1 MKPFILSIDAGTTG
15 ITVVLID
22 KAGEVMNKY
31 YQEFT
36 QIFPQAGWVEHD
48 AEEIWDTALHLLN
61 LAFKEYS
68 PSDCRGFGITNQRE
82 TTLIWDR
89 ETNKP
94 IHNAIVWQC
103 RRTSSVCTQLSENG
117 LDQIFKEKT
126 GLVLDSY
133 FSGTKIKWLLDHVKD
148 ARNDAESGKL
158 AFGTID
164 TWLVWKLTNGKSH
177 VTDYTNASRTL
188 IFNINTL
195 QWDEELLSHL
205 NIPHNLLP
213 QVLPSAAEFGKTDLF
228 GELIPICGIAGD
240 QQAAL
245 FGQGCFDPGETK
257 CTYGTGCFMLTNTGS
272 DAIHSSAG
280 LLTTIAID
288 NLGKPA
294 YALEGSVFIGG
305 ALIQWLRDELQLIDH
320 ASVTEEV
327 ALSVQDS
334 HGVVI
339 VPAFTGLGA
348 PFWDMNARGTI
359 SGLTRGV
366 NKNHIVRAALESI
379 AFQVRDLLESVFK
392 DLDVEL
398 SALKVDGGAVAN
410 NFLMQF
416 QSDILNLNIVRPKNI
431 ESTALGAAFLA
442 GLHSGFWENSDE
454 LKSLLQTDREF
465 FSQMNEDSRSKL
477 VNSWQAA
484 VKRTLTNI
492 NTLSDR

>member
-22 KAGEVMNKY
+22 KAGKVIKKY

-36 QIFPQAGWVEHD
+36 QLYPKPGWVEHD
-48 AEEIWDTALHLLN
+48 ADEIWDTTLHLLM
-61 LAFKEYS
+61 LAFKENS
-68 PSDCRGFGITNQRE
+68 PSDCKGIGITNQRE
-82 TTLIWDR
+82 TTVIWNR
-89 ETNKP
+89 ETSKP

-103 RRTSSVCTQLSENG
+103 RRTSSICTQLSEEG

-126 GLVLDSY
+126 GLLLDSY
-133 FSGTKIKWLLDHVKD
+133 FSGTKIKWLLDNVKG
-148 ARNDAESGKL
+148 ARKNAESGKL

-164 TWLVWKLTNGKSH
+164 TWLVWKLTEEIAH

-188 IFNINTL
+188 LFNINSL
-195 QWDEELLSHL
+195 QWDEALLDYLH
-205 NIPHNLLP
+205 IPHNLLP
-213 QVLPSAAEFGKTDLF
+213 QVLPSAGEFGRTRLF
-228 GELIPICGIAGD
+228 GTLIPICGIAGD

-257 CTYGTGCFMLTNTGS
+257 CTYGTGCFMLTNTGK
-272 DAIHSSAG
+272 DAIQSTAG

-288 NLGKPA
+288 NFGKPA

-305 ALIQWLRDELQLIDH
+305 ALIQWLRDELQLINH
-320 ASVTEEV
+320 ASDSEEM
-327 ALSVQDS
+327 AQSVS
-334 HGVVI
+334 NSNGVVI

-348 PFWDMNARGTI
+348 PYWDMNARGTI

-366 NKNHIVRAALESI
+366 NKNHIIRAALESI

-398 SALKVDGGAVAN
+398 SALKVDGGAVTN

-416 QSDILNLNIVRPKNI
+416 QSDILNLHIVRPENI

-442 GLHSGFWENSDE
+442 GLQSGFWENSDE

-465 FSQMNEDSRSKL
+465 SSQMDEDSRSKL
-477 VNSWQAA
+477 VHAWQAA
-484 VKRTLTNI
+484 VRRTLSNS
-492 NTLSDR
+492 NSPR